1 MKYLFTLALILLSFS
16 VFAQTINFPDETLK
30 SKLVNYTPNIDINN
44 DSEIQV
50 SEAQAYT
57 GGLDLQVDYSST
69 PYEKIENLEGL
80 EYFENVNYL
89 NLNYND
95 PFELIDFSN
104 LESLDSLKLRHVDV
118 VLDTLKVLD
127 NQNLQKLDLSENGN
141 AVFKVSNLS
150 NLEYLNLT
158 HDDFSDGFPA
168 EINSLP
174 SLRKL
179 DIVETN
185 ISDVDGL

>member
-69 PYEKIENLEGL
+69 PYEKIE
-80 EYFENVNYL
+80 
-89 NLNYND
+89 
-95 PFELIDFSN
+95 
-104 LESLDSLKLRHVDV
+104 K
-118 VLDTLKVLD
+118 
-127 NQNLQKLDLSENGN
+127 
-141 AVFKVSNLS
+141 
-150 NLEYLNLT
+150 
-158 HDDFSDGFPA
+158 
-168 EINSLP
+168 
-174 SLRKL
+174 
-179 DIVETN
+179 
-185 ISDVDGL
+185 